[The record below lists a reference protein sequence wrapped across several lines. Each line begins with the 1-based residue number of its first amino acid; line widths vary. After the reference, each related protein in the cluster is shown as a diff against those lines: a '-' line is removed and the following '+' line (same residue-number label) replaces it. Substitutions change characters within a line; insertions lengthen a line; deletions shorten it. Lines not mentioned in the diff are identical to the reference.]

1 MLFTLQ
7 ARWILLLSFVGTTFL
22 IKSSLSRMIH
32 SIWLKTKFKV
42 LDIPA
47 KILAFRSWHTWY
59 TVAAKLSLREK
70 LTKLL
75 PCQETVAHRIH
86 SSQPFVIL
94 GMLHLS
100 QTSKSLIN
108 KRLDCYCPT
117 VTVHFWT
124 VTVWPLLRF
133 LTISGDIELRFKQNL
148 WRWKDKTWGYKFY
161 VLGRT

>member
-1 MLFTLQ
+1 MVFTLQ
-7 ARWILLLSFVGTTFL
+7 ARWILVFSFVGTTFL

-32 SIWLKTKFKV
+32 SIWLRTKFGV

-47 KILAFRSWHTWY
+47 KILAFRSCHTWY

-94 GMLHLS
+94 GMSHLS
-100 QTSKSLIN
+100 DIKNKKMDANTEKLKGTLKKQKQPKDITLYRSLALIPTDANHVITWSRNPQSRLRSDPGKSK
-108 KRLDCYCPT
+108 
-117 VTVHFWT
+117 
-124 VTVWPLLRF
+124 
-133 LTISGDIELRFKQNL
+133 
-148 WRWKDKTWGYKFY
+148 
-161 VLGRT
+161 